1 MNPIWKSEPPAPKP
15 ILLAELQD
23 SPALRNIFAPVAEAA
38 AQMQAALDAM
48 KASQD
53 SHVAALAERI
63 EIRDTNLIATL
74 REIVAAMEK
83 VKPVA
88 NLEVPMV
95 NVQPA
100 VVNVPAPVVNV
111 TTPEV
116 TVSPVVNVNTQP
128 KAWTFTHTYD
138 GFGNLTGTKAVPV
151 TA

>member
-1 MNPIWKSEPPAPKP
+1 MSNPIWKSEPPAPKP

-23 SPALRNIFAPVAEAA
+23 SPALRNIFAPVAEAVVK
-38 AQMQAALDAM
+38 MQAALDAM
-48 KASQD
+48 KAGGETQS
-53 SHVAALAERI
+53 AALAERI

-74 REIVAAMEK
+74 REIVDAVANI
-83 VKPVA
+83 KPVA
-88 NLEVPMV
+88 HLEVPMV
-95 NVQPA
+95 NNQPSII
-100 VVNVPAPVVNV
+100 PAPIVNV

-151 TA
+151 NP